1 MEFWNTNDDVCISR
15 ISDLGFSTFEFR
27 KIRMLFLTR
36 ASLKIL
42 GNASLNIH
50 SAFDKYPR
58 NPRSVSQNE
67 PPHDKTNKTT
77 CAPSEDSD
85 QAGHPPSLIRVFAVL
100 MSNHWALNYLLRAQW
115 RLWSDWAEVQSDLSL
130 RWAHMSF
137 CWFCRA
143 AAQIPFLGPVAY
155 SAIFVIL

>member
-36 ASLKIL
+36 ARLKIL
-42 GNASLNIH
+42 GNASLKIH

-85 QAGHPPSLIRVFAVL
+85 QAWLPPSLIRVFAVL
-100 MSNHWALNYLLRAQW
+100 RSNAGPLTTYCAHSEDSHQTGRRSRLIWVSAGRTCHFVGFVVRRLKYPSWAL
-115 RLWSDWAEVQSDLSL
+115 
-130 RWAHMSF
+130 
-137 CWFCRA
+137 
-143 AAQIPFLGPVAY
+143 
-155 SAIFVIL
+155 